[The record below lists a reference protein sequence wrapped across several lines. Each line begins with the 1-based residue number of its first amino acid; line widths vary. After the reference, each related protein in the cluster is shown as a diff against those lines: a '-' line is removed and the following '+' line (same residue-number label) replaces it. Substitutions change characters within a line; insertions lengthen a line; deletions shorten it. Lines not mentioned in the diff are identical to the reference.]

1 MSDLNTSDFNKALVR
16 RFLDE
21 VYNNARPAVIDE
33 VFADDYVDHTA
44 STEQAPGPAGA
55 RQIYDVFHTAFP
67 DLRVDVHDMVADG
80 DLVTVRSTLSGTSR
94 GPLMGAEPTGKRVE
108 IASMVFLRVRDGRFV
123 ERWEQMDLLGLML
136 QLGIVA
142 ESESESAGGDT

>member
-21 VYNNARPAVIDE
+21 VYNNARREVIDE
-33 VFADDYVDHTA
+33 LFADDYVDHTA
-44 STEQAPGPAGA
+44 ATEQQPGAAGA
-55 RQIYDVFHTAFP
+55 RQIYDVFRTAFP
-67 DLRVDVHDMVADG
+67 DMRVETHDMVAEG
-80 DLVTVRSTLSGTSR
+80 DLVTYRSTLTGTSQ
-94 GPLMGAEPTGKRVE
+94 GPLMGAAPTGKPVA
-108 IASMVFLRVRDGRFV
+108 IASMVFLRVRNGRFV

-142 ESESESAGGDT
+142 ESGSGDGDT